1 MEEQRRLFGTNGI
14 RGVVNKD
21 MTAKFALEIGQS
33 IGTIFNNGRILL
45 GRDGRSSGMF
55 LSSAV
60 ASGLMAAGCSVYDV
74 NMIPTPGLQYV
85 TKTWRFDGGVVITAS
100 HNPPEYNGIKV
111 MDADG
116 IEISSEKEIKIEET
130 YYERRWNIA
139 EWESIGKMNVKTGAI
154 QDYKDAIKRH
164 VDQEKIEKAKLKVVI
179 DPANSVGALVS
190 PSLLSELG
198 CKVYTVNANI
208 DGSFP
213 GRNPEPRLE
222 NLDALCEAVR
232 ASRSNLGIAYDGD
245 ADRAIFVDE
254 AGHPHW
260 GDKSFGIVEKFF
272 LHENPGEKVV
282 TPVSSS
288 QMIEEI
294 AERYDGEVVWTK
306 VGSTIVSRKMLEV
319 SAKLGGEENGGI
331 FYGPHLAVRDGAMTS
346 ALIVEIVAK
355 TRKKFSRLVK
365 ELPTYYIHKDKVTC
379 PNQVKQKVLE
389 RLLEETREHRV
400 ETVDGVKIWFP
411 DKSWILIRPSGTEP
425 IYRLYSEAKTRS
437 KTMNLISKYKSTLKQ
452 LVKNTL

>member
-1 MEEQRRLFGTNGI
+1 MERRRIFGTNGI

-21 MTAKFALEIGQS
+21 LTAKFALEIGQS
-33 IGTIFNNGRILL
+33 IGTIFNSGRILL

-60 ASGLMAAGCSVYDV
+60 ASGLMASGCSVYDV
-74 NMIPTPGLQYV
+74 DMIPTPGLQYV
-85 TKTWRFDGGVVITAS
+85 TKAWGFDGGVVITAS
-100 HNPPEYNGIKV
+100 HNPAEYNGIKV
-111 MDADG
+111 MEADG
-116 IEISSEKEIKIEET
+116 IEIPTEKEVKIEEI
-130 YYERRWNIA
+130 YYKRGWKVA

-154 QDYKDAIKRH
+154 QDYKDAIKLH
-164 VDQEKIEKAKLKVVI
+164 VDREKIEKAGLKVVI

-190 PSLLSELG
+190 PTLLSELG
-198 CKVYTVNANI
+198 CRVYTVNANI

-213 GRNPEPRLE
+213 GRNPEPTLN
-222 NLDALCEAVR
+222 NLGALCQAVR
-232 ASRSNLGIAYDGD
+232 ASGSNLGIAYDGD

-254 AGHPHW
+254 RGQPHW

-272 LHENPGEKVV
+272 LNENPGEKVV

-288 QMIEEI
+288 QMVEEI
-294 AERYDGEVVWTK
+294 AERYGGEVVWTK

-319 SAKLGGEENGGI
+319 NAKLGGEENGGV

-355 TRKKFSRLVK
+355 TRKKLSRLVK
-365 ELPTYYIHKDKVTC
+365 ELPTYHIYKDKVPC
-379 PNQVKQKVLE
+379 PNQVKQRVLE
-389 RLLEETREHRV
+389 RLLEETKEGRV
-400 ETVDGVKIWFP
+400 ETVDGVKIRFP

-425 IYRLYSEAKTRS
+425 IYRLYSEAKTRGR
-437 KTMNLISKYKSTLKQ
+437 TMNLISKYKSL
-452 LVKNTL
+452 LERLIKNML

>member
-1 MEEQRRLFGTNGI
+1 LVEHRRLFGTNGI
-14 RGVVNKD
+14 RGVVNED
-21 MTAKFALEIGQS
+21 LTAKFALEIGQS
-33 IGTIFNNGRILL
+33 IGTIFNNGRIIL
-45 GRDGRSSGMF
+45 GRDGRSSGML
-55 LSSAV
+55 LSNAV
-60 ASGLMAAGCSVYDV
+60 ASGLMAAGCSVYDID
-74 NMIPTPGLQYV
+74 MIPTPGLQYV

-100 HNPPEYNGIKV
+100 HNPAEYNGIKV
-111 MDADG
+111 MDTDG
-116 IEISSEKEIKIEET
+116 VEISSEKEIKIEET
-130 YYERRWNIA
+130 YYERRWKIA
-139 EWESIGKMNVKTGAI
+139 GWESIGKMNVKTGAI

-164 VDQEKIEKAKLKVVI
+164 VDREKIERAKLKVVI
-179 DPANSVGALVS
+179 DPANSVGGLVS
-190 PSLLSELG
+190 PSLLTELG
-198 CKVYTVNANI
+198 CRVYTVNANI

-222 NLDALCEAVR
+222 NLSALCEAVR

-254 AGHPHW
+254 TGQAHW

-272 LHENPGEKVV
+272 LAENPGEKVV

-288 QMIEEI
+288 QMVEEI
-294 AERYDGEVVWTK
+294 AEKYDGEVVWTK
-306 VGSTIVSRKMLEV
+306 VGSTIVSRKMLELN
-319 SAKLGGEENGGI
+319 AKLGGEENGGV

-346 ALIVEIVAK
+346 ALIVEILAR

-365 ELPTYYIHKDKVTC
+365 ELPTFYIHKDKVPC
-379 PNQVKQKVLE
+379 PNQVKQRVLE
-389 RLLEETREHRV
+389 RLLKETREDRV

-437 KTMNLISKYKSTLKQ
+437 KTMNLISKYKSVLKRF
-452 LVKNTL
+452 VKNTL

>member
-1 MEEQRRLFGTNGI
+1 LEEQRRLFGTNGI

-21 MTAKFALEIGQS
+21 LTAKFALEIGQS

-45 GRDGRSSGMF
+45 GRDGRSSGML

-74 NMIPTPGLQYV
+74 DMIPTPGLQYV

-130 YYERRWNIA
+130 YYKRRWSIA

-254 AGHPHW
+254 TGHPHW

-288 QMIEEI
+288 QMIGEI

-355 TRKKFSRLVK
+355 ARKKFSRLVK
-365 ELPTYYIHKDKVTC
+365 DLPTYCIHKDKVPC

-437 KTMNLISKYKSTLKQ
+437 KTMNLISKYKSILKQ

>member
-1 MEEQRRLFGTNGI
+1 
-14 RGVVNKD
+14 
-21 MTAKFALEIGQS
+21 
-33 IGTIFNNGRILL
+33 
-45 GRDGRSSGMF
+45 
-55 LSSAV
+55 
-60 ASGLMAAGCSVYDV
+60 
-74 NMIPTPGLQYV
+74 
-85 TKTWRFDGGVVITAS
+85 
-100 HNPPEYNGIKV
+100 

-116 IEISSEKEIKIEET
+116 IEIPSEKEIEIEET
-130 YYERRWNIA
+130 YYERGWKIA
-139 EWESIGKMNVKTGAI
+139 GWESIGKMNVKTGAI

-164 VDQEKIEKAKLKVVI
+164 VDQKKIERAKLKVVV

-222 NLDALCEAVR
+222 NLGALCEAVR

-254 AGHPHW
+254 RGQPHW
-260 GDKSFGIVEKFF
+260 GDKSFGIVEKAF
-272 LHENPGEKVV
+272 LTENPGGKVV

-288 QMIEEI
+288 QMVEEI

-306 VGSTIVSRKMLEV
+306 VGSTIVSRKMLQV
-319 SAKLGGEENGGI
+319 NAKLGGEENGGV

-346 ALIVEIVAK
+346 ALIIEILAN
-355 TRKKFSRLVK
+355 TGKKFSRLVK
-365 ELPTYYIHKDKVTC
+365 ELPKYYIHKDKVPC

-389 RLLEETREHRV
+389 RLLRETREDRV

-437 KTMNLISKYKSTLKQ
+437 KTMNLISKYKFTLKR
-452 LVKNTL
+452 LIKNML

>member
-1 MEEQRRLFGTNGI
+1 VEQRRLFGTNGI

-21 MTAKFALEIGQS
+21 LTAKFTLEIGQS
-33 IGTIFNNGRILL
+33 IGTIFNHGRILL
-45 GRDGRSSGMF
+45 GRDGRSSGVF

-60 ASGLMAAGCSVYDV
+60 ASGLMAAGCSVYDID
-74 NMIPTPGLQYV
+74 MIPTPALQYV

-116 IEISSEKEIKIEET
+116 IEIPPEKENKIEEI
-130 YYERRWNIA
+130 YHKREWKVA

-164 VDQEKIEKAKLKVVI
+164 VDLEKIEKAKLKVVI

-190 PSLLSELG
+190 PSLLTELG
-198 CKVYTVNANI
+198 CKVYTLNANI

-213 GRNPEPRLE
+213 GRNPEPTLE
-222 NLDALCEAVR
+222 NLSALCEAVR

-254 AGHPHW
+254 KGQPHW

-272 LHENPGEKVV
+272 LTENPGEKIV

-288 QMIEEI
+288 QMVEEI
-294 AERYDGEVVWTK
+294 AERYEGEIVWTK

-319 SAKLGGEENGGI
+319 NAKLGGEENGGV

-365 ELPTYYIHKDKVTC
+365 ELPTYHIHKDKVPC
-379 PNQVKQKVLE
+379 PNQIKQRVLE
-389 RLLEETREHRV
+389 RLLEETREDRV
-400 ETVDGVKIWFP
+400 ETLDGVKIWFP

-425 IYRLYSEAKTRS
+425 IYRLYSEAKTKSR
-437 KTMNLISKYKSTLKQ
+437 TMNLISKYKSVLKSFI
-452 LVKNTL
+452 KNTL

>member
-1 MEEQRRLFGTNGI
+1 MVDRRRLFGTNGI

-21 MTAKFALEIGQS
+21 LTAEFALEIGQS

-45 GRDGRSSGMF
+45 GRDGRSSGTL

-60 ASGLMAAGCSVYDV
+60 ASGLMASGCSVYDV
-74 NMIPTPGLQYV
+74 EMIPTPGLQYV
-85 TKTWRFDGGVVITAS
+85 TKKWRFDGGVVITAS

-116 IEISSEKEIKIEET
+116 IEISREKEVEIEEI
-130 YYERRWNIA
+130 YYERRWKVA
-139 EWESIGKMNVKTGAI
+139 GWESIGKMNVKTGAI
-154 QDYKDAIKRH
+154 QDYKDGIISH
-164 VDQEKIEKAKLKVVI
+164 VDREKIEKARLKVVI

-213 GRNPEPRLE
+213 GRNPEPMLE
-222 NLDALCEAVR
+222 NLGTLCEAVR
-232 ASRSNLGIAYDGD
+232 ASGSNLGIAYDGD

-254 AGHPHW
+254 TGQPHW

-272 LHENPGEKVV
+272 LKENPNERIV

-294 AERYDGEVVWTK
+294 AERYGGEVVWTK

-319 SAKLGGEENGGI
+319 NAKLGGEENGGV
-331 FYGPHLAVRDGAMTS
+331 FYGPQLAVRDGAMTS

-365 ELPTYYIHKDKVTC
+365 ELPEYHIHKDKVEC
-379 PNQVKQKVLE
+379 PDQLKQRVLE
-389 RLLEETREHRV
+389 RLLEETREDRV
-400 ETVDGVKIWFP
+400 ETIDGVKIWFR

-425 IYRLYSEAKTRS
+425 IYRLYSEAKTRT
-437 KTMNLISKYKSTLKQ
+437 KTMNLISKYKSILKRFIENS
-452 LVKNTL
+452 L

>member
-21 MTAKFALEIGQS
+21 LTAKFALEIGQS

-45 GRDGRSSGMF
+45 GRDGRSSGML

-74 NMIPTPGLQYV
+74 DMIPTPGLQYV

-130 YYERRWNIA
+130 YYKRRWSIA

-254 AGHPHW
+254 TGHPHW

-288 QMIEEI
+288 QMIGEI

-355 TRKKFSRLVK
+355 ARKKFSRLVK
-365 ELPTYYIHKDKVTC
+365 DLPTYCIHKDKVPC

-437 KTMNLISKYKSTLKQ
+437 KTMNLISKYKSILKQ

>member
-1 MEEQRRLFGTNGI
+1 MEPGRLFGTNGI
-14 RGVVNKD
+14 RGVVNRD
-21 MTAKFALEIGQS
+21 LTAKFALETGQS

-45 GRDGRSSGMF
+45 GRDGRSSGAF

-74 NMIPTPGLQYV
+74 DMIPTPGLQYV
-85 TKTWRFDGGVVITAS
+85 TKTWQFDGGVVITAS
-100 HNPPEYNGIKV
+100 HNPAEYNGIKV

-116 IEISSEKEIKIEET
+116 IEISREKEIRIEET
-130 YYERRWNIA
+130 YHKRQWKIA
-139 EWESIGKMNVKTGAI
+139 EWGSIGKMNAKTGAI
-154 QDYKDAIKRH
+154 QDYKNGIKSH
-164 VDQEKIEKAKLKVVI
+164 VDREKIEKAKLKVVI

-190 PSLLSELG
+190 PSLLTELG

-208 DGSFP
+208 NGSFP
-213 GRNPEPRLE
+213 GRNPEPTLE
-222 NLDALCEAVR
+222 SLGALCEAVR
-232 ASRSNLGIAYDGD
+232 ASGSNLGIAYDGD

-254 AGHPHW
+254 TGQSHW
-260 GDKSFGIVEKFF
+260 GDKSFGIVENFF
-272 LHENPGEKVV
+272 LAENRGEKVV

-288 QMIEEI
+288 QMVEEI
-294 AERYDGEVVWTK
+294 AEKYDGEVVWTK

-319 SAKLGGEENGGI
+319 NAELGGEENGGI

-346 ALIVEIVAK
+346 ALIVEILAK
-355 TRKKFSRLVK
+355 TRKKFSRLVE
-365 ELPTYYIHKDKVTC
+365 ELPTYYIHKDKVQC

-389 RLLEETREHRV
+389 RLLKETREDRV

-425 IYRLYSEAKTRS
+425 IYRLYGEAKTRS
-437 KTMNLISKYKSTLKQ
+437 KTMNLISKYKSTLKR
-452 LVKNTL
+452 LIKNTI

>member
-1 MEEQRRLFGTNGI
+1 MEQRRLFGTNGI

-21 MTAKFALEIGQS
+21 LTAKFALEIGQS
-33 IGTIFNNGRILL
+33 IGTIFDHGRILL
-45 GRDGRSSGMF
+45 GRDGRSSGVF

-60 ASGLMAAGCSVYDV
+60 ASGLMAAGCSVYDID
-74 NMIPTPGLQYV
+74 MIPTPAVQYV

-116 IEISSEKEIKIEET
+116 IEIPPEKENKIEEI
-130 YYERRWNIA
+130 YHKREWKVA

-154 QDYKDAIKRH
+154 QDYKEAIKRH
-164 VDQEKIEKAKLKVVI
+164 VDREKIEKAKLKVVI

-190 PSLLSELG
+190 PSLLTELG
-198 CKVYTVNANI
+198 CKVYTLNANI

-213 GRNPEPRLE
+213 GRNPEPTLE
-222 NLDALCEAVR
+222 NLSALCEVVR

-254 AGHPHW
+254 KGQPHW
-260 GDKSFGIVEKFF
+260 GDKSFGVVEKFF
-272 LHENPGEKVV
+272 LAENPGEKVV

-288 QMIEEI
+288 QMVEEI

-319 SAKLGGEENGGI
+319 NAKLGGEENGGV

-355 TRKKFSRLVK
+355 TRKRFSRLVK
-365 ELPTYYIHKDKVTC
+365 ELPTYHIHKDKVPC
-379 PNQVKQKVLE
+379 PNQVKQRVLE
-389 RLLEETREHRV
+389 RLLEETREDRV

-425 IYRLYSEAKTRS
+425 IYRLFSEAKTRS
-437 KTMNLISKYKSTLKQ
+437 KTMNLVSKYKSILKRFI
-452 LVKNTL
+452 KNTL